1 MNIYQKL
8 AQVRKSI
15 PVLYKKYSDSLKAK
29 VMSSE
34 DLLQEI
40 NEHINNAGLFLIT
53 EQIEEPVVIR
63 YTEDKEKWDNYAK
76 KQISYK
82 STTYEASVKLKY
94 TWINIDNPEEKL
106 SLNWFCTAINQQGD
120 PAKSIG
126 AALTYSEKYFL
137 LKFFNIETSKDDPDF
152 KKVENSSNVPET
164 KTEQTKK
171 QQPKT
176 GPVAAEKKDSEVIS
190 FPGGKFIDVEL
201 KNKIIKMIDEKKG
214 IYKSV
219 KEWADGM
226 ANLNKF
232 YTDKGYTSLLDLAW
246 FEEAFNKIKPESE
259 A

>member
-15 PVLYKKYSDSLKAK
+15 PVLYKKYSESLKAK

-40 NEHINNAGLFLIT
+40 NEHINNAGLFLVT
-53 EQIEEPVVIR
+53 EQVEEPVIVR
-63 YTEDKEKWDNYAK
+63 HTEDKEKWDNYAK

-82 STTYEASVKLKY
+82 STTYEANVKLKY

-152 KKVENSSNVPET
+152 KKVENNSNVPEVT
-164 KTEQTKK
+164 PDQQKK

-176 GPVAAEKKDSEVIS
+176 EPIKNNSSPDGLFFDI
-190 FPGGKFIDVEL
+190 EL
-201 KNKIIKMIDEKKG
+201 KKKVTEYILSKKYKDIKQ
-214 IYKSV
+214 
-219 KEWADGM
+219 WADSM
-226 ANLNKF
+226 SKLAKQ
-232 YTDKGYTSLLDLAW
+232 YVDKGYTNPLDLAW
-246 FEEAFNKIKPESE
+246 FEEAFNQVKPESE